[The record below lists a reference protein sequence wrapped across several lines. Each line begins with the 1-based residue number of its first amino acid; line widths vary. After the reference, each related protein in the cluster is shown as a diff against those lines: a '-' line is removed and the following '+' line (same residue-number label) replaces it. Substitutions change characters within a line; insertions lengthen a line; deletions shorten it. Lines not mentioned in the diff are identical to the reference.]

1 MNSQQRVLFSEKFQ
15 TLDDILHKTLFKHEN
30 PYTKQLLESLFLT
43 QAQLC
48 PLPFLFVGGD
58 FLFTSQ

>member
-1 MNSQQRVLFSEKFQ
+1 MNSEQRVLFSEKFKE
-15 TLDDILHKTLFKHEN
+15 LDDILHKTLFRHEN

-48 PLPFLFVGGD
+48 IIVYLFCVFL
-58 FLFTSQ
+58 